1 MSDRKKRVV
10 FWTVALAAIG
20 LAVFIGYALNERAN
34 EQLQQNLNLART
46 ARENFWTTVRQIADQ
61 KIDAAQYD
69 NDWWRGW
76 SEGRAIGQYW
86 KPKAAH
92 PTHEQ
97 LRSLARNTGEALD
110 AQDPEVFERAYVAGF
125 AKSYRDE

>member
-10 FWTVALAAIG
+10 FWTVGLAAIG
-20 LAVFIGYALNERAN
+20 LAVLIGYALNERAN
-34 EQLQQNLNLART
+34 QQLQQSLDLPTT
-46 ARENFWTTVRQIADQ
+46 ARETFWTTVRHIADQ
-61 KIDAAQYD
+61 KIEAAQYD